1 MHGLAAADK
10 VLNWFLEKTSE
21 QSYVLYIICYIICI
35 DYKYENGNNCYI
47 SNTVVHI
54 YLQYIKV

>member
-1 MHGLAAADK
+1 MHELAAADK
-10 VLNWFLEKTSE
+10 VLNHFRKNKSTKLG
-21 QSYVLYIICYIICI
+21 LYSICYIICI

>member
-10 VLNWFLEKTSE
+10 VLNWFLEKTGE